1 MSSNDSQHQSSQ
13 RNLRCP
19 GQQETVRIL
28 KVFFSSCTNV
38 ACFYVLYEM
47 SRLYDTI
54 EPSVIDEQMLKD
66 AVEEQG
72 PKGEAGRIAKQ
83 EGIDFGDVLSLR
95 LDFKSRFVIIFSNE
109 NSF

>member
-1 MSSNDSQHQSSQ
+1 
-13 RNLRCP
+13 
-19 GQQETVRIL
+19 
-28 KVFFSSCTNV
+28 
-38 ACFYVLYEM
+38 M

-83 EGIDFGDVLSLR
+83 EAINFGDVLSLR
-95 LDFKSRFVIIFSNE
+95 LDFKSRFVVIVCNE
-109 NSF
+109 DVTLVLFVAFFNCPVYVFCLRRYSEN

>member
-1 MSSNDSQHQSSQ
+1 M
-13 RNLRCP
+13 
-19 GQQETVRIL
+19 RIL
-28 KVFFSSCTNV
+28 KVLSFNFSANV
-38 ACFYVLYEM
+38 AFFLILYEM

-72 PKGEAGRIAKQ
+72 PKSEAGRIAKQ

-95 LDFKSRFVIIFSNE
+95 LDFKSRCSLFLPTKIACAE
-109 NSF
+109 LDY